1 MSAQAGSCYDESTL
15 RVGEFLVCIGAMT
28 EKDVERVLADQER
41 RPYKLFGQIAIEMGL
56 INDDAIDRY
65 LEARYPVKSESVR

>member
-1 MSAQAGSCYDESTL
+1 
-15 RVGEFLVCIGAMT
+15 MT